1 MTYTTID
8 AVVTE
13 SGPAEV
19 VHYRTVNSRFPMI
32 VERGIGHLY
41 DGVMFRRLEVKR
53 RIDWSYFA
61 APLARLW
68 RWLGGKQ

>member
-1 MTYTTID
+1 MRHTTID

-19 VHYRTVNSRFPMI
+19 VRYHTINPRSPIM
-32 VERGIGHLY
+32 ECGIGHLY
-41 DGVMFRRLEVKR
+41 DGVMFRRLEIKR
-53 RIDWSYFA
+53 RVNWSYFT

-68 RWLGGKQ
+68 RWLGGER